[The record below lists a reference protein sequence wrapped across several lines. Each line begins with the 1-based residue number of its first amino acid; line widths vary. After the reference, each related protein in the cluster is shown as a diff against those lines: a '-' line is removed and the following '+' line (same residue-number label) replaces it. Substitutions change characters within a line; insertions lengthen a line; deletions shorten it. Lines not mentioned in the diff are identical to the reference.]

1 MRRPNRGRTKCS
13 SAPNAAFS
21 MPTHEGRI
29 NEGICCSVRERD
41 RPDRQDRGTERET
54 LTDRMR
60 LRQREIE
67 RQSLRRSTL
76 SNLNLPLVLTLDT

>member
-41 RPDRQDRGTERET
+41 RPDRQDRGTERD
-54 LTDRMR
+54 TDRQNETETKR
-60 LRQREIE
+60 DRETE
-67 RQSLRRSTL
+67 PRKVDSFKPKSA
-76 SNLNLPLVLTLDT
+76 PGFDT